1 MQMKKFAPI
10 FSAVRFLTILPVP
23 EGWCGDAE
31 SFRKS
36 ADWYPLV
43 GLLIGLLAGIFDL
56 LLCWLLPLPVASAIL
71 LTAMIVVTGALHMDG
86 MADSADAFFSS
97 RGRERMLEIMKD
109 SCAGPM
115 GVAALILLLLSKW
128 TLLVSLPQAYRF
140 EVIVLMPVCGRC
152 AIAFLITWLP
162 YARPEG
168 GTAAFTKDS
177 SSLLR
182 VLIAWLALVFLPLL
196 LLGWGPGLWTVF
208 LSVALLWVVKGY
220 YMRKIGGYTGDTLG
234 AASEMLE
241 LVPALVTVAMFHH
254 GVLV

>member
-1 MQMKKFAPI
+1 MNYLSPF

-23 EGWCGDAE
+23 ESWCGNAE

-43 GLLIGLLAGIFDL
+43 GLLIGLLAGVFDL

-71 LTAMIVVTGALHMDG
+71 LTAMIVITGALHMDG

-128 TLLVSLPQAYRF
+128 SLLVALPQSCRF

-152 AIAFLITWLP
+152 AIAFLISLLP

-168 GTAAFTKDS
+168 GTAAFTKDT
-177 SSLLR
+177 SSLHR
-182 VLIAWLALVFLPLL
+182 QMIAWGALLMLPLV
-196 LLGWGPGLWTVF
+196 LLGWWPGLWT
-208 LSVALLWVVKGY
+208 LATSVVLIWIVKGY
-220 YMRKIGGYTGDTLG
+220 FMRKIGGYTGDTLG
-234 AASEMLE
+234 AASELLE
-241 LVPALVTVAMFHH
+241 LVPALVTVAMLHQ
-254 GVLV
+254 GVLS

>member
-1 MQMKKFAPI
+1 MKSLQPF

-43 GLLIGLLAGIFDL
+43 GLLIGLLAGVFDL

-115 GVAALILLLLSKW
+115 GVAALILLMLTKW
-128 TLLVSLPQAYRF
+128 TLLVALPEGYRF
-140 EVIVLMPVCGRC
+140 QVIALMPVCGRC

-177 SSLLR
+177 TGTLR
-182 VLIAWLALVFLPLL
+182 LLIAWLALILVPLF
-196 LLGWGPGLWTVF
+196 LLGWGAGGWTIIV
-208 LSVALLWVVKGY
+208 SVGLLWVIKGY

-234 AASEMLE
+234 AASELLE
-241 LVPALVTVAMFHH
+241 LVPALVAVAMVHH
-254 GVLV
+254 GALL

>member
-1 MQMKKFAPI
+1 MKCLEPL

-23 EGWCGDAE
+23 ERWCGDAE

-43 GLLIGLLAGIFDL
+43 GLLIGLLAGVFDL
-56 LLCWLLPLPVASAIL
+56 LLCWLLPVSIASAIV
-71 LTAMIVVTGALHMDG
+71 LTGMIVVTGALHMDG

-97 RGRERMLEIMKD
+97 RSRERMLEIMKD

-115 GVAALILLLLSKW
+115 GVAALILLLLTKW
-128 TLLVSLPQAYRF
+128 TLLVALPEAYRF
-140 EVIVLMPVCGRC
+140 AVIVLMPVCGRC

-177 SSLLR
+177 GGSLR
-182 VLIAWLALVFLPLL
+182 VLIAWLTLVLLPVLM
-196 LLGWGPGLWTVF
+196 LGWHPGLWTIVV
-208 LSVALLWVVKGY
+208 SVSLLLGVKGY
-220 YMRKIGGYTGDTLG
+220 FMRKIGGYTGDTLG
-234 AASEMLE
+234 AASELLE
-241 LVPALVTVAMFHH
+241 LAPALVTVALAHL
-254 GVLV
+254 GVLA

>member
-1 MQMKKFAPI
+1 MNKLSPF

-23 EGWCGDAE
+23 ERWCGDLD
-31 SFRKS
+31 SFKKS

-128 TLLVSLPQAYRF
+128 TLLVALPEAYRF
-140 EVIVLMPVCGRC
+140 QVIVLMPVCGRC

-177 SSLLR
+177 AGTLR
-182 VLIAWLALVFLPLL
+182 LLIAWLALILVPVL
-196 LLGWGPGLWTVF
+196 LLGWGAGLWTIVV
-208 LSVALLWVVKGY
+208 SVGLLWVIKGY

-234 AASEMLE
+234 AASELLE
-241 LVPALVTVAMFHH
+241 LVPALVTVALLHQ
-254 GVLV
+254 GVLS